1 MTALARVTVFVGAD
15 IELRP
20 RPFVQPSGE
29 RVAWLEVGDGSDVG
43 LWGSPAA
50 LRRLAAAAIVTAA
63 EADELAAPSGEAGAL
78 RVVQGS

>member
-50 LRRLAAAAIVTAA
+50 LRRLAA
-63 EADELAAPSGEAGAL
+63 EADELDAPSGEAGAL
-78 RVVQGS
+78 RVVQGR